1 MRPDDRA
8 ASASAG
14 APSVRAAARAN
25 AAAPFAAPFH
35 HGAPLGS
42 PSVILRSSE
51 AGGRSEVDARIAM
64 ERGVARIILAT
75 TTRMGSKLTPLDRIT
90 IEALGA
96 TGEAR
101 RVDLAAARTGA
112 RGSMLTDED
121 VRDIIAGRACS
132 CVRVRRH
139 AVVGALHSGHAYRPA
154 CQQISSAI
162 SKPREIIGTSIS
174 VRAGDRRTPYARWSH
189 RRNPRGRGRG
199 RETLPSLPRRTRTSR
214 TAASTTSATRISP
227 SGCAG
232 AAKKIRA
239 MQSRTALASAFL
251 IPRLISDRTKT
262 VSS

>member
-64 ERGVARIILAT
+64 ERGVARILLAT

-101 RVDLAAARTGA
+101 RVDLAAAWTGA
-112 RGSMLTDED
+112 RGRMLTDED
-121 VRDIIAGRACS
+121 ARDIIAGRACS

-139 AVVGALHSGHAYRPA
+139 AVVGALHSGRAYRPA
-154 CQQISSAI
+154 CQQISERSAI
-162 SKPREIIGTSIS
+162 SKPR
-174 VRAGDRRTPYARWSH
+174 
-189 RRNPRGRGRG
+189 
-199 RETLPSLPRRTRTSR
+199 
-214 TAASTTSATRISP
+214 
-227 SGCAG
+227 
-232 AAKKIRA
+232 K
-239 MQSRTALASAFL
+239 
-251 IPRLISDRTKT
+251 
-262 VSS
+262 

>member
-64 ERGVARIILAT
+64 ERGVARILLAT
-75 TTRMGSKLTPLDRIT
+75 TTRRGSKLTPLDRIA
-90 IEALGA
+90 IETLGMK

-101 RVDLAAARTGA
+101 RVDLAAAWTGA
-112 RGSMLTDED
+112 RGRMLTDED
-121 VRDIIAGRACS
+121 ARDIIAGRACS

-139 AVVGALHSGHAYRPA
+139 AVVGALHSGRAYRPA
-154 CQQISSAI
+154 CQQISERFQAAGNNRHLHRPTHDGVTGETPGEGAEEGKRSRTSPGGSRLHALLHLQRQ
-162 SKPREIIGTSIS
+162 PRGSHRLA
-174 VRAGDRRTPYARWSH
+174 VRARPKRSARC
-189 RRNPRGRGRG
+189 NPGRPW
-199 RETLPSLPRRTRTSR
+199 L
-214 TAASTTSATRISP
+214 
-227 SGCAG
+227 
-232 AAKKIRA
+232 
-239 MQSRTALASAFL
+239 
-251 IPRLISDRTKT
+251 RLS
-262 VSS
+262 

>member
-1 MRPDDRA
+1 
-8 ASASAG
+8 
-14 APSVRAAARAN
+14 
-25 AAAPFAAPFH
+25 
-35 HGAPLGS
+35 
-42 PSVILRSSE
+42 
-51 AGGRSEVDARIAM
+51 M
-64 ERGVARIILAT
+64 ERGAARILLAT
-75 TTRMGSKLTPLDRIT
+75 TTRRGSKLTPVDRIA
-90 IEALGA
+90 IETLGMK

-112 RGSMLTDED
+112 RGRMLTDED
-121 VRDIIAGRACS
+121 ARDIIAGRACS

-162 SKPREIIGTSIS
+162 SKPREIIGTSIALS

-199 RETLPSLPRRTRTSR
+199 KETLPSLPGRTRTSR

-239 MQSRTALASAFL
+239 MQSRTALASASST
-251 IPRLISDRTKT
+251 PRLISDRTKT
-262 VSS
+262 VS

>member
-64 ERGVARIILAT
+64 ERGVARILLAT

-121 VRDIIAGRACS
+121 VRDIIAGRAC
-132 CVRVRRH
+132 
-139 AVVGALHSGHAYRPA
+139 
-154 CQQISSAI
+154 
-162 SKPREIIGTSIS
+162 
-174 VRAGDRRTPYARWSH
+174 
-189 RRNPRGRGRG
+189 
-199 RETLPSLPRRTRTSR
+199 
-214 TAASTTSATRISP
+214 
-227 SGCAG
+227 
-232 AAKKIRA
+232 
-239 MQSRTALASAFL
+239 
-251 IPRLISDRTKT
+251 
-262 VSS
+262 

>member
-1 MRPDDRA
+1 M
-8 ASASAG
+8 
-14 APSVRAAARAN
+14 RAAARAN

-64 ERGVARIILAT
+64 ERGVARILLAT

-139 AVVGALHSGHAYRPA
+139 AVVGALHSGRAYRPA
-154 CQQISSAI
+154 CQQISERSAI
-162 SKPREIIGTSIS
+162 SKPR
-174 VRAGDRRTPYARWSH
+174 
-189 RRNPRGRGRG
+189 
-199 RETLPSLPRRTRTSR
+199 
-214 TAASTTSATRISP
+214 
-227 SGCAG
+227 
-232 AAKKIRA
+232 K
-239 MQSRTALASAFL
+239 
-251 IPRLISDRTKT
+251 
-262 VSS
+262 

>member
-64 ERGVARIILAT
+64 ERGVARILLAT

-139 AVVGALHSGHAYRPA
+139 AVVGRASQWTRVSASVSANLR
-154 CQQISSAI
+154 AI
-162 SKPREIIGTSIS
+162 SYFEAAEIIGTSIS
-174 VRAGDRRTPYARWSH
+174 FARATDARPTHDGVTGETPGEEAEERKRSRASPGGPGLHALLHLQRQPRGSHRLAVRARPKRSARCNPGRPWLRLH
-189 RRNPRGRGRG
+189 R
-199 RETLPSLPRRTRTSR
+199 L
-214 TAASTTSATRISP
+214 
-227 SGCAG
+227 
-232 AAKKIRA
+232 
-239 MQSRTALASAFL
+239 Q
-251 IPRLISDRTKT
+251 D
-262 VSS
+262 

>member
-64 ERGVARIILAT
+64 ERGVARILLAT

-239 MQSRTALASAFL
+239 MQSRTALASASST
-251 IPRLISDRTKT
+251 PRLISDRTKT
-262 VSS
+262 VS

>member
-1 MRPDDRA
+1 M
-8 ASASAG
+8 
-14 APSVRAAARAN
+14 RAAARAN

-64 ERGVARIILAT
+64 ERGVARILLAT

-139 AVVGALHSGHAYRPA
+139 AVFGALHSGHAYRPA

-239 MQSRTALASAFL
+239 MQSRTALASASST
-251 IPRLISDRTKT
+251 PRLISDRTKT
-262 VSS
+262 VS

>member
-64 ERGVARIILAT
+64 ERGVARILLAT

-139 AVVGALHSGHAYRPA
+139 AVFGALHSGHAYRPA

-239 MQSRTALASAFL
+239 MQSRTALASASST
-251 IPRLISDRTKT
+251 PRLISDRTKT
-262 VSS
+262 VS

>member
-64 ERGVARIILAT
+64 ERGAARILLAT
-75 TTRMGSKLTPLDRIT
+75 TTRRGSKLTLDPIA
-90 IEALGA
+90 IEALGMK

-101 RVDLAAARTGA
+101 RVDLAAAWTGA
-112 RGSMLTDED
+112 RGRMLTDED
-121 VRDIIAGRACS
+121 ARDIIAGRACS

-139 AVVGALHSGHAYRPA
+139 AVVGRASQWTRVSASVSANLRA
-154 CQQISSAI
+154 ISS
-162 SKPREIIGTSIS
+162 
-174 VRAGDRRTPYARWSH
+174 
-189 RRNPRGRGRG
+189 RG
-199 RETLPSLPRRTRTSR
+199 
-214 TAASTTSATRISP
+214 
-227 SGCAG
+227 
-232 AAKKIRA
+232 K
-239 MQSRTALASAFL
+239 
-251 IPRLISDRTKT
+251 
-262 VSS
+262 

>member
-1 MRPDDRA
+1 LDP
-8 ASASAG
+8 
-14 APSVRAAARAN
+14 
-25 AAAPFAAPFH
+25 
-35 HGAPLGS
+35 
-42 PSVILRSSE
+42 
-51 AGGRSEVDARIAM
+51 IA
-64 ERGVARIILAT
+64 
-75 TTRMGSKLTPLDRIT
+75 
-90 IEALGA
+90 IEALGMK

-101 RVDLAAARTGA
+101 RVDLAAAWTGA

-121 VRDIIAGRACS
+121 ARDIIIAGRACS

-139 AVVGALHSGHAYRPA
+139 AVVGALHSGRAYRPA
-154 CQQISSAI
+154 CQQISERFQAAGNNRHLHIQAI
-162 SKPREIIGTSIS
+162 
-174 VRAGDRRTPYARWSH
+174 RTPYARWSH
-189 RRNPRGRGRG
+189 RRNPWGRGRG
-199 RETLPSLPRRTRTSR
+199 KETLPSLPGRTRTSR

>member
-64 ERGVARIILAT
+64 ERGVARILLAT
-75 TTRMGSKLTPLDRIT
+75 TTRRGSKLDRIA

-101 RVDLAAARTGA
+101 RVDLAAAWTGA
-112 RGSMLTDED
+112 RGRMLTDED
-121 VRDIIAGRACS
+121 ARDIIAGRACS

-199 RETLPSLPRRTRTSR
+199 RETIPNLPGRIPTSR

-227 SGCAG
+227 SGCRG
-232 AAKKIRA
+232 AAKKT
-239 MQSRTALASAFL
+239 MQSLMTALATAS
-251 IPRLISDRTKT
+251 
-262 VSS
+262 

>member
-64 ERGVARIILAT
+64 ERGVARILLAT

-162 SKPREIIGTSIS
+162 SKPRGIIGTSIS

-199 RETLPSLPRRTRTSR
+199 KETLPSLPGRIRTSR

-262 VSS
+262 VS